1 MDLQIMFLLFNFSQ
15 KKCSIM
21 ILFVCFS
28 SWSLDNSDRLLK
40 ALEIPKNAS
49 MCNLYPED
57 YKRLFEALQNS
68 DLFAETFFHDEVL
81 ASTRT
86 MNL

>member
-1 MDLQIMFLLFNFSQ
+1 MN
-15 KKCSIM
+15 
-21 ILFVCFS
+21 LFVCFS
-28 SWSLDNSDRLLK
+28 SWSLDNSDALMK
-40 ALEIPKNAS
+40 ALEIPKNAA

-68 DLFAETFFHDEVL
+68 DMFADTLFHDEVL

-86 MNL
+86 MNV

>member
-1 MDLQIMFLLFNFSQ
+1 MFLAFQFFTEWNAPSWF
-15 KKCSIM
+15 C
-21 ILFVCFS
+21 LFVCFS
-28 SWSLDNSDRLLK
+28 SWSLDNSDKLLK
-40 ALEIPKNAS
+40 ALEIPKNAA

-68 DLFAETFFHDEVL
+68 DMFAETFFHDEVL
-81 ASTRT
+81 ATTRT